1 MTWGFFIVG
10 ISATP
15 SWQYQCPASSHRP
28 LLPPGEIM
36 LLGSPKG
43 MLSMRHPVYME
54 TKMALY
60 TGYQILAYL
69 HAFIYLVNCKC
80 KHNVLLKMPYNHI
93 RQLVCVVKEYNYI
106 VYALALILLAMA
118 EGRISGHCASATHIE
133 DMPTT
138 PGFTPLYPQCS
149 MIMIVFCMF
158 LWLFS
163 SPYTLTTDP
172 YGSWCLVT

>member
-1 MTWGFFIVG
+1 
-10 ISATP
+10 
-15 SWQYQCPASSHRP
+15 
-28 LLPPGEIM
+28 
-36 LLGSPKG
+36 
-43 MLSMRHPVYME
+43 MRHPVYME

-118 EGRISGHCASATHIE
+118 EGRISGHKCYSHRANADE
-133 DMPTT
+133 K
-138 PGFTPLYPQCS
+138 PLYQYPFTKINS
-149 MIMIVFCMF
+149 SLFLDTPKMFVFECF
-158 LWLFS
+158 YGFSALHILWQRIH
-163 SPYTLTTDP
+163 TDP
-172 YGSWCLVT
+172 DA